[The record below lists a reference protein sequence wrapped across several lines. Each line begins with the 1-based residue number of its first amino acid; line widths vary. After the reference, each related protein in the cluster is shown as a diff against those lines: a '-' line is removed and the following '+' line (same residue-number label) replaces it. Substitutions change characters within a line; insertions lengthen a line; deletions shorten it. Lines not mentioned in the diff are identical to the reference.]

1 MKREPPPALPE
12 EIWVPLLEKAIAKFC
27 GNYGEIYGGME
38 SWVFNVLTGQTPEI
52 LQKTNKG
59 WVSGWVPLIIF
70 WARMA
75 QPFFSFGKSETGLQ
89 LSH

>member
-12 EIWVPLLEKAIAKFC
+12 ELWVPLLEKAIAKFC

-70 WARMA
+70 
-75 QPFFSFGKSETGLQ
+75 FG
-89 LSH
+89 

>member
-1 MKREPPPALPE
+1 
-12 EIWVPLLEKAIAKFC
+12 LLEKAIAKFC

-70 WARMA
+70 LARMA
-75 QPFFSFGKSETGLQ
+75 QPFFPLESRKLACS
-89 LSH
+89 